1 LVLKSLEDMV
11 SAGLLDDVVP

>member
-1 LVLKSLEDMV
+1 MV